1 MARNEPKVGTKGP
14 TKTGGTG
21 GGMSKE
27 SVAAAAAAAAR
38 PAAPTPTKRVV
49 VDTTR
54 NDKAMKEM

>member
-1 MARNEPKVGTKGP
+1 
-14 TKTGGTG
+14 
-21 GGMSKE
+21 MSKE

-49 VDTTR
+49 VDTKR